1 MYHIFS
7 IHSCVDG
14 LPHVLSQN
22 FYLAAWRQCLLS
34 FLLVRFCISVVKV
47 KVKSLSRV
55 QLFATPW
62 TIARQAPPSMEF
74 SRQEYWSGLPFPSPG
89 DLPDS
94 GIEPGSPALQADALT
109 AELPGNVIDGLYFQG
124 SGSSC
129 VGSVF
134 LLVMVVV
141 DGIRGGR
148 RGQGLKRW
156 RI

>member
-1 MYHIFS
+1 MAFS
-7 IHSCVDG
+7 
-14 LPHVLSQN
+14 
-22 FYLAAWRQCLLS
+22 
-34 FLLVRFCISVVKV
+34 K
-47 KVKSLSRV
+47 
-55 QLFATPW
+55 
-62 TIARQAPPSMEF
+62 
-74 SRQEYWSGLPFPSPG
+74 QEYWSGLTFPSPE
-89 DLPDS
+89 DLPNPR
-94 GIEPGSPALQADALT
+94 IEPGSPALQADALT